1 MDHDSLNKLRIHE
14 SMLITNEQMN
24 ESERGFLQWKDGL
37 ENYDSATK
45 REGIDLGKDH
55 EWMQKEQ
62 AKKLAGRE

>member
-1 MDHDSLNKLRIHE
+1 
-14 SMLITNEQMN
+14 MN

-62 AKKLAGRE
+62 AKACWKRVIILSQVPPCK

>member
-1 MDHDSLNKLRIHE
+1 
-14 SMLITNEQMN
+14 MN

-45 REGIDLGKDH
+45 REGIDLGVDFIFQPKD

-62 AKKLAGRE
+62 AKARWKRVIILSQVPPCK